1 MIYTPQ
7 NVGLRGIYA
16 KAVGYSMTVI
26 ACLVGTHFQRP
37 FDGIRYWSK
46 RHGITRLYLLH
57 SDVKTKDETAVF
69 SYMSRMNAEEL
80 GEKLEIMDPI
90 MVGYDPMDHRDA
102 FKALYGVVSRAR
114 EEGEEVLIDITSTT
128 NLTQGVALTVAV
140 MFRNARVY
148 TVPSEKPTWYV
159 EGVLGD
165 REFQDWF
172 KNARNQPSLDP
183 LEIMLPGYRL
193 EPHTKHE
200 EREWRRERRLLRL
213 LRENGGG
220 ADSVSDIIR
229 WFGYKAASSTLRN
242 RFSRIVSRLET
253 KGLVESD
260 KGSKMK
266 AVQLTEFGA
275 IYAEALSDESE
286 V

>member
-1 MIYTPQ
+1 
-7 NVGLRGIYA
+7 
-16 KAVGYSMTVI
+16 MTVI
-26 ACLVGTHFQRP
+26 VCLVGTHFRRP

-46 RHGITRLYLLH
+46 RHGITRLHILY
-57 SDVKTKDETAVF
+57 SDVEAEDETAVF
-69 SYMSRMNAEEL
+69 SYMSRRNAEEL
-80 GEKLEIMDPI
+80 RDKLEIMDPV

-128 NLTQGVALTVAV
+128 NLTQGVALTVAL

-148 TVPSEKPTWYV
+148 TVPSEKPAWYV
-159 EGVLGD
+159 DGAIGD
-165 REFQDWF
+165 RKFQEWF
-172 KNARNQPSLDP
+172 ENARNQPSLGP

-200 EREWRRERRLLRL
+200 EREWKRERRLLRL
-213 LRENGGG
+213 LRENNGE
-220 ADSVSDIIR
+220 AESVSDIIR
-229 WFGYKAASSTLRN
+229 WFGYKAANSTLRN
-242 RFSRIVSRLET
+242 RFSRIVSRLEM

-266 AVQLTEFGA
+266 AVRLTEFGA
-275 IYAEALSDESE
+275 IYA
-286 V
+286 